1 VSSRRIAI
9 VTTQL
14 LGFDVAGGV
23 GAATTS
29 LALALA
35 RSGHDI
41 DVLYVKDRLPQQL
54 DPAWARR
61 YEEVGA
67 RVRHVARSA
76 VSVEPPSFWRLRAV
90 ERALRD
96 DPPDVVIAHEYGGP
110 AYIAQRLRQLG
121 LGFQHT
127 LFVTYCHGT
136 GPWMK
141 EVTGN
146 ALISPAM
153 LAHAPLEQAAVEL
166 ADVIVSPSAYL
177 LGWMTD
183 RRWRLPEARV
193 IPLLT
198 RATATSRA
206 PSRDRDVDRNGR
218 VERLVYFGRLEDVK
232 GIGPFVAALN
242 TLPPQLLEGVHLE
255 FLGGRSKHWDPTRVT
270 AQLSD
275 RTKGA
280 FAQVSFETEL
290 GRDEALARLDRP
302 GTLAVMP
309 SLAENSPNVVYECLE
324 HDIPFLA
331 STGGGIGELV
341 ATEDRERVLFEP
353 TVDGISTALQR
364 ALTGGEA
371 LRSVRPAFDP
381 AEVLS
386 AWEEV
391 VATDIPAARPAGERP
406 LVDVVRPGGAVPAL
420 DAQTYERTN
429 VIRSL
434 QDGTAEWVVFL
445 DDRDMPLP
453 EFVDVL
459 VRAQA
464 ASRADVVS
472 CALVHAGHERYF
484 LGDPGGVGVLQNGY
498 GTAALIRRAL
508 LPESAAARPAGDADW
523 PLLAQLSAA
532 GARIVSVP
540 MPLLASER
548 RPGTLEHEP
557 ANALLVVAALERA
570 LPDPAR
576 LLARL
581 AAGLAA
587 EKSRQPPSRTL
598 RGRVGRKTG
607 GLLRSLVGGKAG
619 GKARSTP

>member
-1 VSSRRIAI
+1 VSPRRIAI

-14 LGFDVAGGV
+14 LGFDAAGGV

-35 RSGHDI
+35 RSGHDV
-41 DVLYVKDRLPQQL
+41 DVLYVKDGPPQPL
-54 DPAWARR
+54 DPEWAQR

-67 RVRHVARSA
+67 RIRRVARSA
-76 VSVEPPSFWRLRAV
+76 VPVEPPSFWRLRAV
-90 ERALRD
+90 ELALRD

-110 AYIAQRLRQLG
+110 AYIPQRLRQLG
-121 LGFQHT
+121 LAFRQT

-136 GPWMK
+136 GPWVK

-146 ALISPAM
+146 TQISTEM
-153 LAHAPLEQAAVEL
+153 LAHARLEQAAVEL
-166 ADVIVSPSAYL
+166 ADVVVSPSAYL
-177 LGWMTD
+177 LEWMEE
-183 RRWRLPEARV
+183 RGWRLPKARV
-193 IPLLT
+193 IPLVT
-198 RATATSRA
+198 RAAASGR
-206 PSRDRDVDRNGR
+206 PKHRGHDDNGGGR
-218 VERLVYFGRLEDVK
+218 VERLVYFGRLEERK
-232 GIGPFVAALN
+232 GIRPFVAALN
-242 TLPPQLLEGVHLE
+242 TLPPGLLSGVELE
-255 FLGGRSKHWDPTRVT
+255 FLGGSSKHWDPARVT
-270 AQLSD
+270 AQLSE
-275 RTKGA
+275 RTKAA

-324 HDIPFLA
+324 QGIPFLA

-341 ATEDRERVLFEP
+341 AGEDRERVLFEP

-364 ALTGGEA
+364 ALAGDET
-371 LRSVRPAFDP
+371 LRSVRAGFDP

-386 AWEEV
+386 SWQEV
-391 VATDIPAARPAGERP
+391 VATDVPPPQTVGERP
-406 LVDVVRPGGAVPAL
+406 LVDVVRPAGTAPAL

-434 QDGTAEWVVFL
+434 QDGSAEWVIFL
-445 DDRDMPLP
+445 DDRDVPSP
-453 EFVDVL
+453 EFVDTL

-464 ASRADVVS
+464 ASRAYVVS
-472 CALVHAGHERYF
+472 CALVHDGRERYF

-508 LPESAAARPAGDADW
+508 LPEGAAARPAGDADW
-523 PLLAQLSAA
+523 PLLAQLAAA
-532 GARIVSVP
+532 GAHIVSVP
-540 MPLLASER
+540 VPLLSTER

-557 ANALLVVAALERA
+557 ANALLVAAALERA

-581 AAGLAA
+581 AVGLAA
-587 EKSRQPPSRTL
+587 EKSRQSPSRTL
-598 RGRVGRKTG
+598 RGRVGRRTG
-607 GLLRSLVGGKAG
+607 GLLRSLVGGKPG
-619 GKARSTP
+619 GKPRSTP